1 MPHQEV
7 SSKLYC
13 PWFFSC
19 LTAFFILHISA
30 PFVKSLRDILS
41 LFIARAAMG
50 GLHAKGEEGDTQQG
64 SY

>member
-1 MPHQEV
+1 VQHQEV
-7 SSKLYC
+7 SSESYC
-13 PWFFSC
+13 PWLFSC

-30 PFVKSLRDILS
+30 PFVKFLREILS
-41 LFIARAAMG
+41 LFFASAAMG